1 MRPGRWWA
9 QIGVDAGFD
18 KNNYYANLH
27 HGGVSHRR
35 VRSDLHSN
43 GLKGF
48 SPPVFDI
55 ASDRPF

>member
-1 MRPGRWWA
+1 M
-9 QIGVDAGFD
+9 QIGLEGEFD

-35 VRSDLHSN
+35 IKSDLHSN
-43 GLKGF
+43 GHRGF
-48 SPPVFDI
+48 DAG